1 VIILTKKADSFIV
14 TVDDNDEYHV
24 INKLELDKHAL
35 KADVDTDGSKQT
47 VDEMFKVGTS
57 ILNPKYNPYDL
68 VKLLDL
74 YTYHASCVEAV
85 AIDSTGVDYT
95 LKPVEDVEP
104 VEIEKERFYE
114 VLDNSKPSINTNLQR
129 MIYDRR
135 SIGYGALEIIR
146 EDTSKSDIIRLKHI
160 PAHTLRRHTD
170 LKRVL
175 HITPSGKKVWFVIYG
190 KNYDKNGVLSDVNAD
205 TGEFHPYNSLPADKK
220 ANEIL
225 WTMEYAP
232 GTDYYGRP
240 PIVSCLGSIKG
251 DIGAVKYNNSFFEN
265 YGMPKFAITVTGD
278 FADYD
283 EEPEID
289 DGEGHKIP
297 NPDYDIT
304 QTLRYKIGQQIKEV
318 IRNPHSAICITIP
331 SEGEEGNVELKIT
344 PLSVQAEEGH
354 FRMYRKDT
362 RDEVIHA
369 HHMDPSRLGIFD
381 TGNLNGTNSQVTRNS
396 YKYGTITPIKSE
408 CEALINQIGLELG
421 VTSWKFCIEDVAP
434 IDYTKDLAL
443 AEFLFARGAMTI
455 RELIENFGSKFGLT
469 IEDVDDYYLNA
480 RYMNYQPLE
489 QIWNQTENNPNLE
502 MDSIL
507 GTIEDTLR
515 GDTDDDI
522 SGNEKETDSITRD
535 TEKVTTE

>member
-1 VIILTKKADSFIV
+1 MTRKSDSFIV
-14 TVDDNDEYHV
+14 TVDNDNGYHV
-24 INKLELDKHAL
+24 IDQLELDKHAM
-35 KADVDTDGSKQT
+35 KADIDPATGSKQV

-68 VKLLDL
+68 VALLDL

-85 AIDSTGVDYT
+85 AIDSTGVDYS
-95 LKPVEDVEP
+95 LKPVDGLEP
-104 VEIEKERFYE
+104 KEAEKERFSLL
-114 VLDNSKPSINTNLQR
+114 LDNCTPSINTQLQR
-129 MIYDRR
+129 TVYDRR
-135 SIGYGALEIIR
+135 AIGYGGIEVIR
-146 EDTSKSDIIRLKHI
+146 EDKAESDVVRLKHI
-160 PAHTLRRHTD
+160 PAQTLRRHTD

-175 HITPSGKKVWFVIYG
+175 HVTPSGDRVWFVIYG
-190 KNYDKNGVLSDVNAD
+190 KNYDDKGNLCDVHAD
-205 TGEFHPYNSLPADKK
+205 TGEFHPYNSLEAKDK

-225 WTMEYAP
+225 WTQEYAP

-283 EEPEID
+283 VDPDDPE
-289 DGEGHKIP
+289 
-297 NPDYDIT
+297 YDVT
-304 QTLRYKIGQQIKEV
+304 QTLRYKISQQIKEV

-381 TGNLNGTNSQVTRNS
+381 SGNLNGSNSEATMSS
-396 YKYGTITPIKSE
+396 YKYGTVAPIKSE
-408 CEALINQIGLELG
+408 MEALVNLIGQELG
-421 VTSWKFCIEDVAP
+421 VTSWRFCIEEVAP
-434 IDYTKDLAL
+434 IDYNKDLVL
-443 AEFLFARGAMTI
+443 AEFLFQRGAMTI
-455 RELIENFGSKFGLT
+455 KELIDNFGAKFGLT
-469 IEDVDDYYLNA
+469 IEDEDDYYLNA
-480 RYMNYQPLE
+480 RYLNNVPLE
-489 QIWNQTENNPNLE
+489 QVWNSTENNPMLE
-502 MDSIL
+502 VDSIL
-507 GTIEDTLR
+507 GSLEDQLWSKDNDGEGEEGVVGESDSVEAKIEQ
-515 GDTDDDI
+515 
-522 SGNEKETDSITRD
+522 
-535 TEKVTTE
+535 